1 METVKTSEADLDL
14 HWVNGMKWPRD
25 SAERTDWDVTMRMI
39 RSNSN
44 FYGLRHLQPLREF
57 LEEVADG
64 G

>member
-1 METVKTSEADLDL
+1 
-14 HWVNGMKWPRD
+14 
-25 SAERTDWDVTMRMI
+25 MI